1 MKEVAEKAAEQLAL
15 GVLMGALSIS
25 RLEVLQNSQPHE
37 MTDLIAT
44 KLDAFVSKNKGAAE

>member
-15 GVLMGALSIS
+15 GILMGALSIS

-37 MTDLIAT
+37 MTDLIAS
-44 KLDAFVSKNKGAAE
+44 KLDSFVSKKQGAAE